1 MILPIRYYGDPV
13 LRQPARPVKS
23 FDGDL
28 ARLAKDMI
36 ETMHDDN
43 GVGLAAPQVGV
54 PLRMFVASE
63 YRYDEEGDPELLADH
78 VLVNPKIVER
88 EGSQLVQE
96 GCLSIPGI
104 YVDDMERDARVK
116 LRYQDLN
123 GDEREVE
130 TRGHLAQILQHET
143 DHLDGVLFF
152 DRLPRSK
159 RDAFLEEHRAE
170 LAQIQRRAK
179 ALLKELRSGGTE
191 RSRAVR

>member
-13 LRQPARPVKS
+13 LRQPARTVKN
-23 FDGDL
+23 FDGELVGL
-28 ARLAKDMI
+28 AQDMI

-63 YRYDEEGDPELLADH
+63 YRYDEEGEPELQADH

-104 YVDDMERDARVK
+104 YVDDMERNARVK
-116 LRYQDLN
+116 LRYQDLS

-130 TRGHLAQILQHET
+130 SRGHFAQILQHET
-143 DHLDGVLFF
+143 DHLDGILFF
-152 DRLPRSK
+152 DRLPRSQ
-159 RDAFLEEHRAE
+159 RDAFLDAHRIQ

-179 ALLKELRSGGTE
+179 ALLKELRSERSE